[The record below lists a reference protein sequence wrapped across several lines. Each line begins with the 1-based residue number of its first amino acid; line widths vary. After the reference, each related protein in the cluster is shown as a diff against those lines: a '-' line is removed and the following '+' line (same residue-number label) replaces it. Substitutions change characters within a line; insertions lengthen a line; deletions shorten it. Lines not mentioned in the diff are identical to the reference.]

1 MLEHYRTMR
10 AMLALGEFSVAELAE
25 LSGVQQSTVRTT
37 LRRSSDYVE
46 RTGTTPS
53 GRRGGQPVRWR
64 LRPEA
69 RHILRKRLHEL
80 ELGVGAGVGDRAP
93 RDHTLPPGV
102 IEAEDV
108 LLRLAPREPSRAKR
122 ARLVKLARA
131 QLGAAQTTAPSRNE
145 EFRERA
151 DLHRQVVQLLIDLE
165 EAESSG
171 DGPESPRVLE
181 RRNKLIFDLLIA
193 AGRIDEK
200 PLTDAIRHRLTS
212 KRPSMPPEQ
221 CVVAGFELVPHQM
234 IGVLINGYGEELVSR
249 PLQLKSM
256 DVPIVISGATTL
268 LGELKAEIQSR
279 GIPDEIGATGFQL
292 GAPVDPET
300 GTVLF
305 YHKAPPAPPGPVRE
319 IDWLGPQPFGQML
332 EEATGTPVV
341 MGNDANAYATFEKWF
356 GVGNE
361 VSRFAV
367 VLIREGVGGSLVFD
381 SELFDGPM
389 EIGNLSVFPEKGR
402 KCDCGNPGCLE
413 TTGGIHG
420 IVSNFVQTLMAKN
433 MSTLSLED
441 VPSLENLQVVAR
453 LAEHDDSDI
462 KEAAE
467 AAFRDAGYA
476 IAKGIGIIINIARPQ
491 AVVLYAPEVMID
503 SNSSAGSN
511 FLSEAKKYG
520 SYCHTVFDDT
530 RLILRPLHV
539 SDGARGAALLA
550 LEHRIGVT
558 PGGAVAVTPGGAVA
572 GLELGR

>member
-1 MLEHYRTMR
+1 MLESYRTLR

-37 LRRSSDYVE
+37 LRRSRDYIE
-46 RTGTTPS
+46 RAGTTPS

-69 RHILRKRLHEL
+69 RHILRRQLHES
-80 ELGVGAGVGDRAP
+80 ELGLGLGVGDRAP

-108 LLRLAPREPSRAKR
+108 LLRLAPKEPSPVQR

-131 QLGAAQTTAPSRNE
+131 QLGAAQTTAPSKNE
-145 EFRERA
+145 ELRDR
-151 DLHRQVVQLLIDLE
+151 DDRHRQVVQILINLE

-171 DGPESPRVLE
+171 AGPASPEALAK
-181 RRNKLIFDLLIA
+181 RNKLIFDLLIA

-200 PLTDAIRHRLTS
+200 PLTDAVRHRLSS
-212 KRPSMPPEQ
+212 KRPPMPPEQ
-221 CVVAGFELVPHQM
+221 CVVAGFDLMTNQM
-234 IGVLINGYGEELVSR
+234 VGVLINGYGEELASR

-256 DVPIVISGATTL
+256 DVQPIVSDTATL
-268 LGELKAEIQSR
+268 LAELKSEIRSR
-279 GIPDEIGATGFQL
+279 GMPDEMGAIGFQI

-305 YHKAPPAPPGPVRE
+305 YHKAPPDPPGPVRE
-319 IDWLGPQPFGQML
+319 INWIGPQPLGQML
-332 EEATGTPVV
+332 EEATGAPVV
-341 MGNDANAYATFEKWF
+341 MGNDADAYATFERWF
-356 GVGNE
+356 GVGAE

-381 SELFDGPM
+381 NELFDGPM

-402 KCDCGNPGCLE
+402 QCDCGNPGCLE

-420 IVSNFVQTLMAKN
+420 ILSNFVQNLMARKWDF
-433 MSTLSLED
+433 SSLCLD
-441 VPSLENLQVVAR
+441 NVPSLDNLQVVAR
-453 LAEHDDSDI
+453 LAEHDQSDI

-491 AVVLYAPEVMID
+491 KVVLYAPEVMTD
-503 SNSSAGSN
+503 RNSSAGSN
-511 FLSEAKKYG
+511 FLSEAEKFG
-520 SYCHTVFDDT
+520 AYCHTVFNDT
-530 RLILRPLHV
+530 KLIVRPLRV

-550 LEHRIGVT
+550 LERRIGVK
-558 PGGAVAVTPGGAVA
+558 PGGAHAS
-572 GLELGR
+572 LELAH